1 MIERLRMQ
9 EVNQVIL
16 TMPEGGIIQG
26 KSFKV
31 GEPVMIINN
40 PALSNLSFLSKPTQT
55 TDDQGNIST
64 SGITNS
70 LDFVINEGTVLY
82 ALWSY
87 IYGTNVEHG
96 QETIVRGN
104 ETLYSDGNG
113 FLTLSAKPELKPYNS
128 HFYLYRVNGSEH
140 TLVPAEEYEFC
151 VSDHMREEDKV
162 YYVQVNNAKEDEE
175 FFVVYEYKVQ
185 PQMISKIKQ
194 IHNNIF
200 CGLDVYMDAVDLQTD
215 EHHTVYIHCDKVQ
228 VDTDMVLSIND
239 ISQASFTPIRIRSIP
254 GGSDFNKDVATMV
267 VI

>member
-9 EVNQVIL
+9 EVKQVIL
-16 TMPEGGIIQG
+16 SMPEGAIIQG
-26 KSFKV
+26 QSFKV
-31 GEPVMIINN
+31 GEPVMIIND

-64 SGITNS
+64 SGITTS

-87 IYGTNVEHG
+87 IYGMNM
-96 QETIVRGN
+96 ETGVKKQIRGN
-104 ETLYSDGNG
+104 ELLRADNNG
-113 FLTLSAKPELKPYNS
+113 YITLSVKPELQIYNN
-128 HFYLYRVNGSEH
+128 HFYLYRVDGSQH
-140 TLVPAEEYEFC
+140 TLVPANEYEFC
-151 VSDHMREEDKV
+151 VSDHVREEDRI
-162 YYVQVNNAKEDEE
+162 YYVNITNAKEDEE
-175 FFVVYEYKVQ
+175 FFVVYDYLVE
-185 PQMISKIKQ
+185 PQMISNIKQ

-200 CGLDVYMDAVDLQTD
+200 CGLDIYMDAVDLQND

-239 ISQASFTPIRIRSIP
+239 VSKASFTPIRIKSIP
-254 GGSDFNKDVATMV
+254 GGSDFNKDVATVV